1 MRKGSFSYRYDYQF
15 GAVRELAGELFRR
28 VTEVHAIT
36 NLSDDDLV
44 FISRF
49 RHLRHVSN
57 TLSEE
62 VIGQRIQ
69 LTLDNSG
76 ICDPVDARI
85 SDAGLGRL
93 RGLRELR
100 WLVLF
105 YTRITDDGLRQLSNL
120 KRLEVLKIGSPYI
133 TDKGVAHLKQL
144 TNLRSLYVNGT
155 AISDIGV
162 ANSSEPC
169 PSCKIIK
176 IGTIRPS
183 LAKSFCVLSFV

>member
-1 MRKGSFSYRYDYQF
+1 MALRALAKRDFSYQHDYKF
-15 GAVRELAGELFRR
+15 GAVGELAGELFRR
-28 VTEVHAIT
+28 VTEVRAIT
-36 NLSDDDLV
+36 TLSDDDLV
-44 FISRF
+44 LIGRF
-49 RHLRHVSN
+49 RHLRHLSN
-57 TLSEE
+57 TMSEE
-62 VIGQRIQ
+62 VRGQR
-69 LTLDNSG
+69 LELALDNSG

-93 RGLRELR
+93 RGLPELR

-162 ANSSEPC
+162 AELQRALPR
-169 PSCKIIK
+169 CKII
-176 IGTIRPS
+176 R
-183 LAKSFCVLSFV
+183 